1 MGPTMVDDE
10 LELLITVVVGAE
22 NERQARAA
30 CRELVNRVGG
40 RIVEA
45 GDCSDEEPGCWSVTI
60 SKPSSER
67 VSEHV
72 TATLARAVRRFVR
85 ELGPEFGTPQVSCEL
100 PTAWTVLDDPNT
112 IGRLVPNCERVL
124 VEAWV
129 GGNPLTHEFAATAE
143 DPDEAQPAAEPEAP
157 WDFDAPDVTHV
168 LWLSVDVATDS
179 PANAQ
184 WQARAVAS
192 RLARSAQVV
201 ECAESEPGLRRVD
214 INLGPVVCEKPEVL
228 QDVVRPLGR
237 EGWDMLW
244 EGEAGAITWIAEA
257 APANG
262 IAALQLAVEPLR
274 RAPTPAPST

>member
-1 MGPTMVDDE
+1 MVDDE

-22 NERQARAA
+22 NERQAREA

-60 SKPSSER
+60 SQPSSER

-85 ELGPEFGTPQVSCEL
+85 ELGPEFGTPQVACEL
-100 PTAWTVLDDPNT
+100 PTAWTVLDEPAAV
-112 IGRLVPNCERVL
+112 GRLVPGCERLL

-129 GGNPLTHEFAATAE
+129 GGNPLTGEFVVEGGE
-143 DPDEAQPAAEPEAP
+143 DPDESEQPTTEAP
-157 WDFDAPDVTHV
+157 WDFEAPDVTHV

-192 RLARSAQVV
+192 RLARTAQVV

-214 INLGPVVCEKPEVL
+214 INLGPVVCDNAQVL

-244 EGEAGAITWIAEA
+244 EGEAGAITWIAA
-257 APANG
+257 TAPANG
-262 IAALQLAVEPLR
+262 IAALQLAVEPLPR
-274 RAPTPAPST
+274 TPTSAP